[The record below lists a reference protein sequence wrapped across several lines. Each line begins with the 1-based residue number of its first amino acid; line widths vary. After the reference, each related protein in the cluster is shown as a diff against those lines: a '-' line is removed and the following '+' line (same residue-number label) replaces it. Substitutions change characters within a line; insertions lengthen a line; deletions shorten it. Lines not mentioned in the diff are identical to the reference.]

1 MLLTREF
8 RFHSSHQIPNHD
20 GLCQNLHGHS
30 YLLYVTVKGRVNPET
45 GMVLDF
51 DDLDGIV
58 RGRVL
63 VKLDHNFL
71 NNHIP
76 LPSCENIAM
85 WIWNQIRPDLP
96 GLFEVKLYETHDSY
110 VTYRGGEDERAA

>member
-30 YLLYVTVKGRVNPET
+30 YLLYVTIRGPVNPKT
-45 GMVLDF
+45 GMVIDF
-51 DDLDGIV
+51 ADLDVAV
-58 RGRVL
+58 RERVIS
-63 VKLDHNFL
+63 KLDHNFL

-76 LPSCENIAM
+76 LPSCENIAI
-85 WIWNQIRPDLP
+85 WIWNALKP
-96 GLFEVKLYETHDSY
+96 GLKDLHEVKLYETHDSF
-110 VTYRGGEDERAA
+110 VVYRGEENEAAA